1 MKMPTL
7 AQRLAWEHHVQESQR
22 RAGMKTQSLAQRMQA
37 EAEKAGAEK
46 AERER
51 ALAWKKTQTKT
62 QNGTKSVAMPT
73 VEEEEDYV
81 LV

>member
-37 EAEKAGAEK
+37 EAEKAEAEK
-46 AERER
+46 TERER
-51 ALAWKKTQTKT
+51 ALALKKTKT
-62 QNGTKSVAMPT
+62 GTKSVAMPT

>member
-22 RAGMKTQSLAQRMQA
+22 RAGMKLQSLAQRMQA
-37 EAEKAGAEK
+37 DAEK
-46 AERER
+46 AEAQKAELER
-51 ALAWKKTQTKT
+51 ALAVKKTHKKTQT
-62 QNGTKSVAMPT
+62 GTKSVAMPT